1 MDQAYEMFHE
11 VLVKLFNDIMNIEA
25 KAIITPEF
33 RDITNNDMHVIEAV
47 GIREPRNMS
56 SVAKTLGIT
65 VGTLTISINGLV
77 KKGYVHRVRSDA
89 DRRVVLVSLTEKG
102 KKAYHHHEKFH
113 EDMIQSLLK
122 DLSEEETKTLVSAL
136 TNPAGFFSGLQ
147 IDIIK
152 KRDFAIYS
160 FVRNGGISL
169 FAYKTM
175 IFRHSLAHFFE
186 LLNQFQIGSGYFQ
199 VGFQCFTVRGS
210 NLHCD
215 HRTFC
220 QYAFSGSGGNKF
232 WKFWVVCGKCTPETG
247 EFHHI

>member
-102 KKAYHHHEKFH
+102 EKAYHHHEKFH
-113 EDMIQSLLK
+113 EDMIQATLK
-122 DLSEEETKTLVSAL
+122 DLSPDETKVLVKAL
-136 TNPAGFFSGLQ
+136 TNLCGFFQQKSEESPVS
-147 IDIIK
+147 K
-152 KRDFAIYS
+152 
-160 FVRNGGISL
+160 
-169 FAYKTM
+169 
-175 IFRHSLAHFFE
+175 
-186 LLNQFQIGSGYFQ
+186 
-199 VGFQCFTVRGS
+199 
-210 NLHCD
+210 
-215 HRTFC
+215 
-220 QYAFSGSGGNKF
+220 
-232 WKFWVVCGKCTPETG
+232 
-247 EFHHI
+247 

>member
-33 RDITNNDMHVIEAV
+33 KDITNNDMHVIEAV
-47 GIREPRNMS
+47 GIKEPRN
-56 SVAKTLGIT
+56 T

-102 KKAYHHHEKFH
+102 EKAYHHHEKFH

-136 TNPAGFFSGLQ
+136 TNL
-147 IDIIK
+147 
-152 KRDFAIYS
+152 RDF
-160 FVRNGGISL
+160 FQN
-169 FAYKTM
+169 YK
-175 IFRHSLAHFFE
+175 
-186 LLNQFQIGSGYFQ
+186 
-199 VGFQCFTVRGS
+199 
-210 NLHCD
+210 
-215 HRTFC
+215 
-220 QYAFSGSGGNKF
+220 
-232 WKFWVVCGKCTPETG
+232 
-247 EFHHI
+247 

>member
-102 KKAYHHHEKFH
+102 EKAYHHHEKFH

-122 DLSEEETKTLVSAL
+122 DLSEEETKILGSAL
-136 TNPAGFFSGLQ
+136 TNL
-147 IDIIK
+147 
-152 KRDFAIYS
+152 RDF
-160 FVRNGGISL
+160 FQD
-169 FAYKTM
+169 YK
-175 IFRHSLAHFFE
+175 
-186 LLNQFQIGSGYFQ
+186 
-199 VGFQCFTVRGS
+199 
-210 NLHCD
+210 
-215 HRTFC
+215 
-220 QYAFSGSGGNKF
+220 
-232 WKFWVVCGKCTPETG
+232 
-247 EFHHI
+247 

>member
-102 KKAYHHHEKFH
+102 EKAYHHHEKFH

-136 TNPAGFFSGLQ
+136 TNL
-147 IDIIK
+147 
-152 KRDFAIYS
+152 RDF
-160 FVRNGGISL
+160 
-169 FAYKTM
+169 
-175 IFRHSLAHFFE
+175 FRITNRYNKKE
-186 LLNQFQIGSGYFQ
+186 
-199 VGFQCFTVRGS
+199 R
-210 NLHCD
+210 
-215 HRTFC
+215 FC
-220 QYAFSGSGGNKF
+220 
-232 WKFWVVCGKCTPETG
+232 
-247 EFHHI
+247 HL